1 MPSCARSFTR
11 VGGPTLTL
19 GLMFATHTAQA
30 LEPIPSATDTLFTLG
45 PSLAY
50 APGDGQRSGFLAGA
64 DATITAGF
72 GWGSLGA
79 RVRPGETWNAY
90 PYVEV
95 GVWFVVNFGVGYSL
109 GLGPDASPQNW
120 HWFVGLPIPLG
131 SLGSSDHPLLF
142 IEPYYRPTMSID
154 DPSPTLHELGL
165 LVKWAWPVGSKK

>member
-1 MPSCARSFTR
+1 MRFCARSLAR
-11 VGGPTLTL
+11 GGAPLLTL
-19 GLMFATHTAQA
+19 GLVFATRHAEA
-30 LEPIPSATDTLFTLG
+30 LEPFPSATSNLFALG

-79 RVRPGETWNAY
+79 RVRPGENWNVY
-90 PYVEV
+90 PYVEA

-109 GLGPDASPQNW
+109 GLGPETAPQNW

-131 SLGSSDHPLLF
+131 SIGEDDPLF
-142 IEPYYRPTMSID
+142 FVEPYYRPTMSID

-165 LVKWAWPVGSKK
+165 LVKWVWPVGSDE